1 MGQRTG
7 QAEVFQAGLLARR
20 EIIGRARRLFIG
32 GVGLM
37 AIGAIVAAVT
47 LASEPEIVPPTTYIG
62 GAAVCAGFAGLMMGI
77 STLFQ
82 LRQPRHVEVTDH
94 RLIWRE
100 GPKVATMEFDEVE
113 RVELVRDTK
122 RVSGMMMEFPV
133 VRFIEND
140 DEIVE
145 FEVTF
150 EDRGMLLQA
159 RFDAQGITEAI
170 LPHIRNH
177 AVISPDVDEFVKTGM
192 VDLDALHDR

>member
-1 MGQRTG
+1 MGRFVSQG
-7 QAEVFQAGLLARR
+7 EVFQAGNTARR

-47 LASEPEIVPPTTYIG
+47 LASEPQVVPPTTYIG

-77 STLFQ
+77 STLFR

-100 GPKVATMEFDEVE
+100 GPKVATMEFDEIE
-113 RVELVRDTK
+113 RVELVRDSK
-122 RVSGMMMEFPV
+122 RVAGMDMEFPV
-133 VRFIEND
+133 VRFIETD

-145 FEVTF
+145 FEITF
-150 EDRGMLLQA
+150 EDRGMIHQA
-159 RFDAQGITEAI
+159 RFDARSITEAV
-170 LPHIRNH
+170 LPYIRNH
-177 AVISPDVDEFVKTGM
+177 AVISHDVDEFVNTGM
-192 VDLDALHDR
+192 VDLEALHNR